1 MLQAAREQTIQ
12 KIIYTSSFFALGPT
26 DGHVADESQVLATN
40 TIGFLSPKSDFF
52 PSFFRKKKNTKS
64 VSMLQAHPEKVFCS
78 EYERSKAMADKIAL
92 QAAAD
97 GVPIVVVYP
106 GVIYGPG
113 KLSTGNIVAQLVRVV
128 AVICHFK
135 SM

>member
-1 MLQAAREQTIQ
+1 
-12 KIIYTSSFFALGPT
+12 
-26 DGHVADESQVLATN
+26 
-40 TIGFLSPKSDFF
+40 
-52 PSFFRKKKNTKS
+52 
-64 VSMLQAHPEKVFCS
+64 
-78 EYERSKAMADKIAL
+78 MADKIAL

>member
-52 PSFFRKKKNTKS
+52 PSFFRKKKK
-64 VSMLQAHPEKVFCS
+64 H
-78 EYERSKAMADKIAL
+78 KICFYVAGASRESFL
-92 QAAAD
+92 FGVREVQSD
-97 GVPIVVVYP
+97 G
-106 GVIYGPG
+106 
-113 KLSTGNIVAQLVRVV
+113 R
-128 AVICHFK
+128 
-135 SM
+135 